1 VELSAATNINFFI
14 VGFLFNFVAEQIMQT
29 AICFLLELSQEL
41 QTLCQ
46 LIKFINISLLLVFN
60 QFIVDGF
67 H

>member
-1 VELSAATNINFFI
+1 
-14 VGFLFNFVAEQIMQT
+14 M
-29 AICFLLELSQEL
+29 FLLELSQEL

-60 QFIVDGF
+60 QFVVDGF